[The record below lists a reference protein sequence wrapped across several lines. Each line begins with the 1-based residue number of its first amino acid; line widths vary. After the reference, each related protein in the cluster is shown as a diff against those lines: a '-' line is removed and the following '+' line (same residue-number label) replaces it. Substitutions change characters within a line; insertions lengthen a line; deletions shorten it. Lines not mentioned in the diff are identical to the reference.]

1 MTRSVLAHAGTWILD
16 GQAGMS
22 KQGDSPDYEYWW
34 PLREYEVRSNQFSWM
49 MMSAPA
55 DMSVYQAESLVK
67 AEKQRIYAWL
77 RELELVL
84 RKNDKWLV
92 KFWKMLEFSGEKGY
106 SELEK
111 GLKTWD

>member
-1 MTRSVLAHAGTWILD
+1 
-16 GQAGMS
+16 
-22 KQGDSPDYEYWW
+22 
-34 PLREYEVRSNQFSWM
+34 M
-49 MMSAPA
+49 MMTAPA

-92 KFWKMLEFSGEKGY
+92 KF
-106 SELEK
+106 
-111 GLKTWD
+111 